1 MTTQGHAKATDY
13 QVKDLSTRLGQPV
26 VVVASLKHEQQH
38 EQRDLLYTAEKAE
51 VKSIHFKTVQYGS

>member
-1 MTTQGHAKATDY
+1 MHNEYNRAM
-13 QVKDLSTRLGQPV
+13 TRLGQPV